1 MQPTFDKTKIKAI
14 IFDVDGT
21 LRDTDDEMVRSL
33 ELFLLKF
40 EFLIS
45 SKKAQ
50 TAARRIVMNM
60 ENPAQFILHYADKWG
75 WDKFIHQVIHRILLL
90 LQPLKNAKNYQT
102 IEGIKPMMAELAKHY
117 PLAVASAGDEKT
129 VKAFLAHADIAQYF
143 VCVATALTCP
153 HTKPFADPLVW
164 AALQMGVEV
173 ENCVMVGDTTVDMMA
188 GKNAK
193 TQTVAVLC
201 GFGEREELEALTPN
215 LTLQTT
221 SDLTMYLLPKLS
233 V

>member
-1 MQPTFDKTKIKAI
+1 MLDKTKVKAI

-21 LRDTDDEMVRSL
+21 LRDTDNEMVRSI

-50 TAARRIVMNM
+50 TAARSIVMNM
-60 ENPAQFILHYADKWG
+60 ENPAQFILHHADKWG
-75 WDKFIHQVIHRILLL
+75 WDTFIHQVIQGIRWLLK
-90 LQPLKNAKNYQT
+90 PFKNTENFQT
-102 IEGIKPMMAELAKHY
+102 IAGIKPMIIELAKFY

-129 VKAFLAHADIAQYF
+129 VNTFLVYADIAQYF
-143 VCVATALTCP
+143 KCVATALTCP

-173 ENCVMVGDTTVDMMA
+173 ENCIMVGDTTVDIMA

-201 GFGEREELEALTPN
+201 GFGERKELEVLNPNAILLT
-215 LTLQTT
+215 TG
-221 SDLTMYLLPKLS
+221 DLKPMLI
-233 V
+233 

>member
-1 MQPTFDKTKIKAI
+1 MLDKTKVKAI

-21 LRDTDDEMVRSL
+21 LRDTDNEMVRGI

-40 EFLIS
+40 EFFIS

-50 TAARRIVMNM
+50 TAARSIVMNI

-75 WDKFIHQVIHRILLL
+75 WDTFIHQVIQGIRWLLK
-90 LQPLKNAKNYQT
+90 PFKNNRNFQT
-102 IEGIKPMMAELAKHY
+102 IEGIKPMIVELAKHY
-117 PLAVASAGDEKT
+117 PLAIASAGNEQT
-129 VKAFLAHADIAQYF
+129 VRAFLAHADIAQYF
-143 VCVATALTCP
+143 VCVATALTCR

-173 ENCVMVGDTTVDMMA
+173 ENCIMVGDTTVDMLA

-193 TQTVAVLC
+193 TQNVAVLC
-201 GFGEREELEALTPN
+201 GFGEREELEALKPN
-215 LTLQTT
+215 VILSTT
-221 SDLTMYLLPKLS
+221 ADLTVILISNFLKI
-233 V
+233 

>member
-1 MQPTFDKTKIKAI
+1 MLDKTQIKAI

-21 LRDTDDEMVRSL
+21 LRDTDDEMVKSF

-50 TAARRIVMNM
+50 TAARSIVMTM
-60 ENPAQFILHYADKWG
+60 ENPAQVILHYADKWG
-75 WDKFIHQVIHRILLL
+75 WDKFIHQFINTIRWLLK
-90 LQPLKNAKNYQT
+90 PFKNARSFQT
-102 IEGIKPMMAELAKHY
+102 IEGIKPMIVELAKHY
-117 PLAVASAGDEKT
+117 PLAVVSAGDEQT
-129 VKAFLAHADIAQYF
+129 VKTFLEQAGIAQYF
-143 VCVATALTCP
+143 KCVATALTCP

-164 AALQMGVEV
+164 AALHMGVEV

-201 GFGEREELEALTPN
+201 GFGEREELEALNPDLVLMTTAE
-215 LTLQTT
+215 LTSILVQ
-221 SDLTMYLLPKLS
+221 
-233 V
+233 

>member
-1 MQPTFDKTKIKAI
+1 MLEKTKIKAI

-21 LRDTDDEMVRSL
+21 LRDTDNEMVRGI

-40 EFLIS
+40 EFFIS

-50 TAARRIVMNM
+50 TAARSIVMNI

-75 WDKFIHQVIHRILLL
+75 WDTFIHQVIQGIRWLLK
-90 LQPLKNAKNYQT
+90 PFKNNRNFQT
-102 IEGIKPMMAELAKHY
+102 IEGIKPMIVELAKHY
-117 PLAVASAGDEKT
+117 PLAIASAGNEQT
-129 VKAFLAHADIAQYF
+129 VRAFLAHADIAQYF
-143 VCVATALTCP
+143 VCVATALTCR

-173 ENCVMVGDTTVDMMA
+173 ENCIMVGDTTVDMLA

-201 GFGEREELEALTPN
+201 GFGEREELEALKPN
-215 LTLQTT
+215 VILSTT
-221 SDLTMYLLPKLS
+221 ADLTVILISNFLKI
-233 V
+233 

>member
-1 MQPTFDKTKIKAI
+1 MQSTLDKTQIKAI

-21 LRDTDDEMVRSL
+21 LRDTDDEMVKSF

-50 TAARRIVMNM
+50 TAARSIVMTM
-60 ENPAQFILHYADKWG
+60 ENPAQIILHYADRWG
-75 WDKFIHQVIHRILLL
+75 WDKFIHQVINSIRWLLK
-90 LQPLKNAKNYQT
+90 PFKNTHHFQT
-102 IEGIKPMMAELAKHY
+102 IEGIKPMIAELAKHY
-117 PLAVASAGDEKT
+117 PLAVASAGDEQT
-129 VKAFLAHADIAQYF
+129 VKAFLAQAGITQYF
-143 VCVATALTCP
+143 KCVATALTCP

-173 ENCVMVGDTTVDMMA
+173 ENCIMVGDTTVDMMA

-201 GFGEREELEALTPN
+201 GFGEREELEALNPN
-215 LTLQTT
+215 LILVTT
-221 SDLTMYLLPKLS
+221 ADLTSILIP
-233 V
+233 

>member
-1 MQPTFDKTKIKAI
+1 MLDRTKIKAI

-21 LRDTDDEMVRSL
+21 LRDTDDEMVRSV

-50 TAARRIVMNM
+50 TAARSIVMSM
-60 ENPAQFILHYADKWG
+60 ENPAQIILHYADKWG
-75 WDKFIHQVIHRILLL
+75 WDKFIHQVIQGIRWV
-90 LQPLKNAKNYQT
+90 LKPFKNTKSYQT
-102 IEGIKPMMAELAKHY
+102 IEGIKPMIVELAKHY
-117 PLAVASAGDEKT
+117 PLAVASAGDEQT
-129 VKAFLAHADIAQYF
+129 VKAFLAQAGIAQYF
-143 VCVATALTCP
+143 TCVATALTCP

-173 ENCVMVGDTTVDMMA
+173 ENCIMVGDTTVDMMA
-188 GKNAK
+188 GNNAK

-201 GFGEREELEALTPN
+201 GFGEREELEALNPN
-215 LTLQTT
+215 LILTT
-221 SDLTMYLLPKLS
+221 TADLTKVLIA
-233 V
+233 

>member
-1 MQPTFDKTKIKAI
+1 MENTLDKTRIKVI

-75 WDKFIHQVIHRILLL
+75 WDKFVHQVIYGIRWLLK
-90 LQPLKNAKNYQT
+90 PFKNTKNYQT
-102 IEGIKPMMAELAKHY
+102 IEGIRPMIIELAKHY

-129 VKAFLAHADIAQYF
+129 VKDFLIHAEITQYF
-143 VCVATALTCP
+143 KCVATALTCP

-201 GFGEREELEALTPN
+201 GFGERAELEALKPN
-215 LTLQTT
+215 LVLSTT
-221 SDLTMYLLPKLS
+221 ADLTAILI
-233 V
+233 

>member
-1 MQPTFDKTKIKAI
+1 MLDKTQIKAI

-21 LRDTDDEMVRSL
+21 LRDTDDEMVKSF

-50 TAARRIVMNM
+50 TAARSIVMTM
-60 ENPAQFILHYADKWG
+60 ENPAQVILHYADKWG
-75 WDKFIHQVIHRILLL
+75 WDKFIHQVINSIRWLLK
-90 LQPLKNAKNYQT
+90 PFKNARSFQT
-102 IEGIKPMMAELAKHY
+102 IEGIKPMIAELAKHY
-117 PLAVASAGDEKT
+117 PLAVASAGDEQT
-129 VKAFLAHADIAQYF
+129 VKAFLEQAGIAQYF
-143 VCVATALTCP
+143 KCVATALTCP

-201 GFGEREELEALTPN
+201 GFGEREELEALNPDLVLMTTAE
-215 LTLQTT
+215 LTSILVQ
-221 SDLTMYLLPKLS
+221 
-233 V
+233 

>member
-1 MQPTFDKTKIKAI
+1 MMLDKTKIKAI

-21 LRDTDDEMVRSL
+21 LRDTDDEMVRSV

-50 TAARRIVMNM
+50 TAARSIVMSM
-60 ENPAQFILHYADKWG
+60 ENPAQVILHYADKWG
-75 WDKFIHQVIHRILLL
+75 WDKFIHQFIQGIRRLLK
-90 LQPLKNAKNYQT
+90 PFKNAQNFQT
-102 IEGIKPMMAELAKHY
+102 IEGVKPMIEELAKHY
-117 PLAVASAGDEKT
+117 PLAVASAGDEQT

-143 VCVATALTCP
+143 KCIATALTCP

-173 ENCVMVGDTTVDMMA
+173 ENCIMVGDTTVDMMA
-188 GKNAK
+188 GNNAK

-201 GFGEREELEALTPN
+201 GFGEREELEALKPN
-215 LTLQTT
+215 LILMTT
-221 SDLTMYLLPKLS
+221 ADLTKVLIP
-233 V
+233 

>member
-1 MQPTFDKTKIKAI
+1 MLDKTQIKAI

-21 LRDTDDEMVRSL
+21 LRDTDDEMVKSF

-50 TAARRIVMNM
+50 TAARSIVMTM
-60 ENPAQFILHYADKWG
+60 ENPAQVILHYADKWG
-75 WDKFIHQVIHRILLL
+75 WDKFIHQVINTIRWLLK
-90 LQPLKNAKNYQT
+90 PFKNARSLQT
-102 IEGIKPMMAELAKHY
+102 IEGIKPMIVELAKHY
-117 PLAVASAGDEKT
+117 PLAVVSAGDEQT
-129 VKAFLAHADIAQYF
+129 VKTFLEQAGIAQYF
-143 VCVATALTCP
+143 KCVATALTCP

-201 GFGEREELEALTPN
+201 GFGEREELEALNPDLVLMTTAE
-215 LTLQTT
+215 LTSILVQ
-221 SDLTMYLLPKLS
+221 
-233 V
+233 